1 MRGPPGKG
9 APLAAI
15 KGEEGGCAER
25 NRPPGSA
32 QVAHSCNFGTLV
44 WLPGAVYLEQPSDR
58 FMVIPDFPDLALV
71 AESIEFHKKI

>member
-1 MRGPPGKG
+1 MSAVR
-9 APLAAI
+9 AI
-15 KGEEGGCAER
+15 LGQGEGGCAGR
-25 NRPPGSA
+25 NRLPGQP

>member
-1 MRGPPGKG
+1 MGVH
-9 APLAAI
+9 
-15 KGEEGGCAER
+15 EEGGCAGR
-25 NRPPGSA
+25 NRLPG
-32 QVAHSCNFGTLV
+32 QPLVAHSCNFGTLV